1 MTDSK
6 YFGCAFG
13 HVEVT
18 DAEFEKIYGVNIV
31 SPGKDKLEKM
41 TSGPG
46 ETQSGRG

>member
-18 DAEFEKIYGVNIV
+18 DAEFEEIYGVNIV
-31 SPGKDKLEKM
+31 SPGKDKLVRI

-46 ETQSGRG
+46 ETQCGRG